1 MRTTLTLDDDIAEQL
16 MEKARETR
24 QPFKVVVNAA
34 LRRGLGDQAPDVAE
48 PFHVKAHP
56 GGLRA
61 GIDDRK
67 LNEFFWELDEEY
79 FISRYGRPGS
89 ADGPQS

>member
-34 LRRGLGDQAPDVAE
+34 LRRGLGEQAPAIA
-48 PFHVKAHP
+48 PFHHVSHP

-61 GIDDRK
+61 GIDPRR
-67 LNEFFWELDEEY
+67 LNELVWELDEEL
-79 FISRYGRPGS
+79 FMSRYGRPGG
-89 ADGPQS
+89 ADDPLT